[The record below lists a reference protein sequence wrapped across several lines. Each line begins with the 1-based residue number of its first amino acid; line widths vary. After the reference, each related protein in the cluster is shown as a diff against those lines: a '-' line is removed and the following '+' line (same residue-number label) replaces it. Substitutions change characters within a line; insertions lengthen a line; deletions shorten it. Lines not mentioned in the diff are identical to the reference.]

1 MLVLSR
7 KIGDQLILKIG
18 HETVVVQVC
27 KISGNR
33 VKIGIDASGQV
44 DVGRGELPALSAV
57 DQSDGSRG
65 AAVQLQ
71 LPRIPFLPVLDHPRV
86 QRTRAREAIG
96 HCCREGRSANL
107 GHDRRLVVDGWPV
120 LVLPNCP
127 SP

>member
-57 DQSDGSRG
+57 DQSDGRRG
-65 AAVQLQ
+65 AA
-71 LPRIPFLPVLDHPRV
+71 PAAASPIPSSARPPARPT
-86 QRTRAREAIG
+86 RTCSRG
-96 HCCREGRSANL
+96 HRPL
-107 GHDRRLVVDGWPV
+107 L
-120 LVLPNCP
+120 
-127 SP
+127 